1 LANQPGYES
10 LNTPI
15 IAAMIVCLAAMYYV
29 GHRIA
34 HVIVTKYGLLAGFIT
49 CGAIY
54 AISLIMHRRGL

>member
-1 LANQPGYES
+1 M
-10 LNTPI
+10 NTPI

-34 HVIVTKYGLLAGFIT
+34 HVIVTKYGLLGGFIT